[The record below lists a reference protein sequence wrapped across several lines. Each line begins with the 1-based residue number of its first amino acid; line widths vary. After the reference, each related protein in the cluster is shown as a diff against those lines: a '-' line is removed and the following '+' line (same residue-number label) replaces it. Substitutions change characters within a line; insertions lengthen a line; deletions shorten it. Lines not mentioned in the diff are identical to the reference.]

1 MAAHLHLK
9 VFILSG
15 QRDGPPAAECNEALF
30 YLFCQSNAL
39 LFNAAAIEVAKVA
52 SKHLFHAI
60 QQPFY
65 PTFNAFPEPLP
76 PRPGRSGRLSHSHK
90 KEKNVILS
98 LLPPNGYFLL
108 LAAWMVFHPNN
119 CERGIFVCL
128 TDFIPHPA
136 IEPLDIDSSVLR
148 PSKHTIM
155 L

>member
-65 PTFNAFPEPLP
+65 PTFMLFQSRCRLGPAAVVACHIATKKKKMLFCRCC
-76 PRPGRSGRLSHSHK
+76 RPM
-90 KEKNVILS
+90 VIFF
-98 LLPPNGYFLL
+98 Y
-108 LAAWMVFHPNN
+108 
-119 CERGIFVCL
+119 
-128 TDFIPHPA
+128 
-136 IEPLDIDSSVLR
+136 
-148 PSKHTIM
+148 
-155 L
+155 